1 MLGQGRT
8 TDGGEKMS
16 KKLDLGDSKLA
27 FQKPDCQAM
36 LPAEDK
42 NLSKMIHMRREILEK
57 DKDVIHVDK
66 AERKIT
72 QIIHKVLELIPLFL
86 RLKGMQRNLNIP
98 KPVMITVFR
107 HPLEKQPS
115 NSNLSE
121 GPAWRTL

>member
-1 MLGQGRT
+1 MA
-8 TDGGEKMS
+8 

>member
-1 MLGQGRT
+1 MLEQGRT